1 MTLLE
6 SLPLIAV
13 MAGVTYLIRML
24 PITLVRGRLRSGFLQ
39 RFLTY
44 IPYAVLSAMA
54 APAIFTSAGDVIPS
68 LVGCAVGALL
78 AWREKSLT
86 VVAIA
91 ACLGALAANL
101 LLYAL
106 A

>member
-1 MTLLE
+1 MTFLE

-24 PITLVRGRLRSGFLQ
+24 PITLVRGRLRSRFLQ

-44 IPYAVLSAMA
+44 IPYAVLSAMTV
-54 APAIFTSAGDVIPS
+54 PAIFTAAGDTIPS
-68 LVGCAVGALL
+68 LVGCAIGATL
-78 AWREKSLT
+78 ALREKSLT

-101 LLYAL
+101 LLHAV

>member
-1 MTLLE
+1 MTFLE

-24 PITLVRGRLRSGFLQ
+24 PITLVRGRLHSRFLQ

-44 IPYAVLSAMA
+44 IPYAVLSAMTV
-54 APAIFTSAGDVIPS
+54 PAIFTAAGDTIPS
-68 LVGCAVGALL
+68 LVGCAIGAAL
-78 AWREKSLT
+78 ALREKSLT

-101 LLYAL
+101 LLHAF